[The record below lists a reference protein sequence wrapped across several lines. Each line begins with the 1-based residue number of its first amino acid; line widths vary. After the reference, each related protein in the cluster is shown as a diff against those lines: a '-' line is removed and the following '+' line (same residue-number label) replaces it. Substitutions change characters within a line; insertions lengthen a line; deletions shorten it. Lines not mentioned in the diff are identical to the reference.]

1 MKKIFWLICF
11 FLFFNTLYAQER
23 VFEFK
28 DSRVSITNNAENSK
42 SLNLNKDNLFNSLNN
57 SLSFFLPLIDEK
69 FIVAELKEFSVLNKN
84 HTLIIETDNGQEI
97 QAFDSDLQSFYIIL
111 NDEIIGSFLSFNDY
125 LILTYKIDNRQFEI
139 NKIND
144 EIILFDVNDCINQNS
159 FSCAVENEFEE
170 ISSTNSS
177 SIITNPDCIELAIEI
192 DQYTR
197 NTFSSNTAASTWAH
211 AIIAGVSQVYFGEV
225 NVHINV
231 VNTII
236 WNTAD
241 PYASIIND
249 AGAMLTA
256 LRNHWTANN
265 GSISRDIVHLLTK
278 RSNTGTGGIAYVDV
292 LCDYSW
298 GYAFSSDLNSNTS
311 FSFPN
316 PSYTW
321 NLFVVAHEIGHNVGS
336 SHTHWCGWAPDPA
349 LGFSGGPIDNCV
361 SVEGSCPDNPTPQ
374 VGTIMSY
381 CHTTSSGAL
390 IDFHAVVV
398 SQALSPGVNSA
409 SCLTACPFYGCTD
422 STALNYDSLAT
433 VDDGSCIYP
442 PVSLTAT
449 VSDISCYG
457 QTDGFINLHVTGG
470 ASPYTYQ
477 WSNGLTSEDIYNLA
491 LGTYSVV
498 VTDSLNQQATAS
510 FDIIEP
516 DSLYTNYTV
525 INASGP
531 GVNDGAIYSYT
542 FGGTPPYTYYWLSSY
557 VNDTTQ
563 HLLNIPPGSYTS
575 YILDANGCFTYEI
588 ITVGYDSTVYGCT
601 DSTALNYDSLATVDD
616 GSCIYCIYGCMD
628 STAFNY
634 DSLATCDDGSCI
646 IYGCTDPNASNYNP
660 LANYDD
666 GSCTACLSCL
676 CDDSPTGLYSFDIID
691 TRAKIGWDNMNDSS
705 RMVWK
710 YYVRYREVG
719 TPSWTTKSAGV
730 GNGLC
735 VVGLNTVTKQLL
747 NLNPSTTYEFKMK
760 VFCCGGTESNYS
772 SPVQFTTK
780 DICPDMTNLS
790 VQTYNYNHSKA
801 RFSWDTTGTFT
812 FARIKLRVDTVG
824 ASWLTAGGF
833 GVYYPTLQVN
843 KFGLQSGES
852 YRAQGRTFCDSNITA
867 YRSPLWTSP
876 IFWTQPGTLPIR
888 NSGGNIIKNLS
899 VYPNP
904 SRDAFNLEFNIEE
917 LSEVYIEVKNILG
930 TTIYTNYSEN
940 LIGNY
945 TRKIDLTDFSKGT
958 YLLKVKIGS
967 AFYHNKL
974 ILN

>member
-1 MKKIFWLICF
+1 MKKTFWSICF
-11 FLFFNTLYAQER
+11 LLFFSTLYAQEI

-28 DSRVSITNNAENSK
+28 DSRTSITNTSENSK
-42 SLNLNKDNLFNSLNN
+42 YLNFNKKNLFNNLNN
-57 SLSFFLPLIDEK
+57 SASFFLPLIDES
-69 FIVAELKEFSVLNKN
+69 FIVVKLKEFTVLDKN
-84 HTLIIETDNGQEI
+84 HTLILETDNGQEI
-97 QAFDSDLQSFYIIL
+97 QPFYSDLQSFYIKL
-111 NDEIIGSFLSFNDY
+111 NDEIIGTLLSFDNN
-125 LILTYKIDNRQFEI
+125 LIITYKIDNRQFEI
-139 NKIND
+139 NKIDD
-144 EIILFDVNDCINQNS
+144 EIILFDVNDCIYENS

-170 ISSTNSS
+170 ISSSNSS
-177 SIITNPDCIELAIEI
+177 SISTNPDCIELAIEI

-197 NTFSSNTAASTWAH
+197 NTFFSNTAASTWAH
-211 AIIAGVSQVYFGEV
+211 AIIAGVSQVYFGEI

-236 WNTAD
+236 WNTTD

-249 AGAMLTA
+249 AGTMLTA

-265 GSISRDIVHLLTK
+265 SSISRDIVHLLTK

-292 LCDYSW
+292 LCNYSW

-336 SHTHWCGWAPDPA
+336 SHTHWCGWAPEPS

-390 IDFHAVVV
+390 IDFHPVVI
-398 SQALSPGVNSA
+398 SQALNPGVNGA

-422 STALNYDSLAT
+422 STALNYDPLAT

-457 QTDGFINLHVTGG
+457 QTDGYINLHVIGG
-470 ASPYTYQ
+470 ASPYTYL
-477 WSNGLTSEDIYNLA
+477 WSNGYISEDIYNLSS
-491 LGTYSVV
+491 GTYSVV

-510 FDIIEP
+510 FNIIEP

-575 YILDANGCFTYEI
+575 YILDANGCYSYEL
-588 ITVGYDSTVYGCT
+588 ITVSYDSIVYGCT

-628 STAFNY
+628 STATNFNP
-634 DSLATCDDGSCI
+634 LATCDDGSCS
-646 IYGCTDPNASNYNP
+646 YSSNCNSPN
-660 LANYDD
+660 
-666 GSCTACLSCL
+666 
-676 CDDSPTGLYSFDIID
+676 PTGLYAYDIID
-691 TRAKIGWDNMNDSS
+691 TRAKIAWNNMNDPNC
-705 RMVWK
+705 MVWK
-710 YYVRYREVG
+710 YFVRYREVG
-719 TPSWTTKSAGV
+719 TSQWTTKSAGV

-735 VVGLNTVTKQLL
+735 NFGLNTVSKQLL
-747 NLNPSTTYEFKMK
+747 NLIPSTTYEFKMK
-760 VFCCGGTESNYS
+760 AFYCGGTTSNYS

-790 VQTYNYNHSKA
+790 VQTFGYNHSKA
-801 RFSWDTTGTFT
+801 KFSWDTSGTYV
-812 FARIKLRVDTVG
+812 FARILLRVDTAG

-833 GVYYPTLQVN
+833 GVYYPTLYVN
-843 KFGLQSGES
+843 KFGLQSGQS
-852 YRAQGRTFCDSNITA
+852 YRAQGRTFCDPNITA
-867 YRSPLWTSP
+867 YRSPNWTNP

-888 NSGGNIIKNLS
+888 NSGGDKIENLS

-904 SRDAFNLEFNIEE
+904 SIDIFNVEFNIHE
-917 LSEVYIEVKNILG
+917 LSEVFIEVKNILG
-930 TTIYTNYSEN
+930 TTVHSHSSEK
-940 LIGNY
+940 LIGNF
-945 TRKIDLTDFSKGT
+945 TRKIDLTSFSKGT
-958 YLLKVKIGS
+958 YLLKIKIG
-967 AFYHNKL
+967 ADFYFRKL

>member
-1 MKKIFWLICF
+1 MKRILLL
-11 FLFFNTLYAQER
+11 LFFSLFYCVSQAQLN
-23 VFEFK
+23 VFEF
-28 DSRVSITNNAENSK
+28 TNSKTFVTKNAENTK
-42 SLNLNKDNLFNSLNN
+42 SLTLKTNALINILEGSE
-57 SLSFFLPLIDEK
+57 SFYLPLIDNN
-69 FIVAELKEFSVLNKN
+69 FIIANLISFSVLDKN
-84 HTLIIETDNGQEI
+84 HTLIVETENGQEI
-97 QAFDSDLQSFYIIL
+97 QNFKSDLKSFYIKID
-111 NDEIIGSFLSFNDY
+111 DEIIGTFLSFGDN
-125 LILTYKIDNRQFEI
+125 LILTYKFDNRQFEI
-139 NKIND
+139 NKIDN
-144 EIILFDVNDCINQNS
+144 EFVLFDVNDCINQNS
-159 FSCAVENEFEE
+159 FSCAVENEYQEL
-170 ISSTNSS
+170 SS
-177 SIITNPDCIELAIEI
+177 SSNQSLSTTPPDCIELAIEI

-197 NTFSSNTAASTWAH
+197 NTFSSNTAASTWGH

-236 WNTAD
+236 WNTTD

-256 LRNHWTANN
+256 LRNHWTTNN
-265 GSISRDIVHLLTK
+265 SSISRDIVHLLTK

-298 GYAFSSDLNSNTS
+298 GYAFSSDMNSNTS

-336 SHTHWCGWAPDPA
+336 SHTHWCGWAPDPS

-361 SVEGSCPDNPTPQ
+361 NVQGSCPNNPTPQ

-381 CHTTSSGAL
+381 CHTTSSGAI
-390 IDFHAVVV
+390 IDFHPVVV

-409 SCLTACPFYGCTD
+409 GCLTACPFYGCTD
-422 STALNYDSLAT
+422 STALNYDPNAT

-449 VSDISCYG
+449 VNDISCYG
-457 QTDGFINLHVTGG
+457 QTDGSINLHVTGG
-470 ASPYTYQ
+470 ASPYTYV
-477 WSNGLTSEDIYNLA
+477 WSNGQTTEDIYNLSI
-491 LGTYSVV
+491 GTYTVIV
-498 VTDSLNQQATAS
+498 IDSLNQQATAS
-510 FDIIEP
+510 FNIIEP

-531 GVNDGAIYSYT
+531 GVNDGAIYSFT
-542 FGGTPPYTYYWLSSY
+542 FGGVTPYTYYWLSSY

-575 YILDANGCFTYEI
+575 YILDDNGCYNYEL

-616 GSCIYCIYGCMD
+616 GSCIYCIYGC
-628 STAFNY
+628 
-634 DSLATCDDGSCI
+634 
-646 IYGCTDPNASNYNP
+646 TDPLASNYNP
-660 LANYDD
+660 LATCDD
-666 GSCTACLSCL
+666 GSCTACLSCS
-676 CDDSPTGLYSFDIID
+676 CNDAPTGLYAFDIID
-691 TRAKIGWDNMNDSS
+691 TRAKIGWNNMNDSS
-705 RMVWK
+705 QMVWK

-719 TPSWTTKSAGV
+719 SPSWTTKSAGV

-735 VVGLNTVTKQLL
+735 IVGLNTVTKQLL

-780 DICPDMTNLS
+780 DVCPDMTNLS

-801 RFSWDTTGTFT
+801 RFSWDTTGVFV
-812 FARIKLRVDTVG
+812 FARIKLRVDTAG

-833 GVYYPTLQVN
+833 GVYYPTLYVN

-852 YRAQGRTFCDSNITA
+852 YRAQGRTFCDPNITA
-867 YRSPLWTSP
+867 YRSPNWTSP
-876 IFWTQPGTLPIR
+876 IFWTQPGSLPIR
-888 NSGGNIIKNLS
+888 NGGGNKLENYNI
-899 VYPNP
+899 YPNP
-904 SRDAFNLEFNIEE
+904 SKDIFNIEFNFE
-917 LSEVYIEVKNILG
+917 EITDVIIEVQSILG
-930 TTIYTNYSEN
+930 VTIISESLENYV
-940 LIGNY
+940 GNY
-945 TRKIDLTDFSKGT
+945 YQKIDLTNYSKGA
-958 YLLKVKIGS
+958 YLLKIKTGTS
-967 AFYHNKL
+967 YFNKKL

>member
-1 MKKIFWLICF
+1 MKKIFWSICF
-11 FLFFNTLYAQER
+11 LLFFSTLCAQEK

-28 DSRVSITNNAENSK
+28 DSRTSITNKSENSK
-42 SLNLNKDNLFNSLNN
+42 YLNFNIKNLFNNLNN
-57 SLSFFLPLIDEK
+57 SPSFYLPLIDES
-69 FIVAELKEFSVLNKN
+69 FIVVKLKEFSVIDKN
-84 HTLIIETDNGQEI
+84 HTLILETDNGQEI
-97 QAFDSDLQSFYIIL
+97 QPFYSDLQSFYIKL
-111 NDEIIGSFLSFNDY
+111 NDEIIGTLLSFNDN
-125 LILTYKIDNRQFEI
+125 LIITYKIDNRQFEI
-139 NKIND
+139 NNIDD
-144 EIILFDVNDCINQNS
+144 EIILFDVNDCIYENS

-170 ISSTNSS
+170 ISSSNSS
-177 SIITNPDCIELAIEI
+177 SISTNPDCIELAIEI

-197 NTFSSNTAASTWAH
+197 NTFFSNTAASTWAH
-211 AIIAGVSQVYFGEV
+211 AIIAGVSQVYFGEI

-236 WNTAD
+236 WNTTD

-249 AGAMLTA
+249 AGTMLTA

-265 GSISRDIVHLLTK
+265 SSISRDIVHLLTK

-292 LCDYSW
+292 LCNYSW

-336 SHTHWCGWAPDPA
+336 SHTHWCGWAPEPA

-390 IDFHAVVV
+390 IDFHPVVI
-398 SQALSPGVNSA
+398 SQALNPGVNGA

-422 STALNYDSLAT
+422 STALNYDPLAT

-457 QTDGFINLHVTGG
+457 QTDGYINLHVIGG
-470 ASPYTYQ
+470 ASPYTYL
-477 WSNGLTSEDIYNLA
+477 WSNGLISEDIYNLSS
-491 LGTYSVV
+491 GTYSVV

-510 FDIIEP
+510 FNIIEP

-575 YILDANGCFTYEI
+575 YILDANGCFTYEL
-588 ITVGYDSTVYGCT
+588 ITVGYDSVVYGCT
-601 DSTALNYDSLATVDD
+601 DSCNVCQYNPLATLDD
-616 GSCIYCIYGCMD
+616 GSCTYCYL
-628 STAFNY
+628 S
-634 DSLATCDDGSCI
+634 
-646 IYGCTDPNASNYNP
+646 YGCTDSLASNYDP
-660 LANYDD
+660 TVCYDD
-666 GSCTACLSCL
+666 GSCTYCNDPA
-676 CDDSPTGLYSFDIID
+676 PNGLYAYDI
-691 TRAKIGWDNMNDSS
+691 TRAKIAWNNMNDPNC
-705 RMVWK
+705 MVWK
-710 YYVRYREVG
+710 YFVRYREVG
-719 TPSWTTKSAGV
+719 TSQWTTKSAGV

-735 VVGLNTVTKQLL
+735 NFGLNTVSKQLL
-747 NLNPSTTYEFKMK
+747 NLIPSTTYEFKMK
-760 VFCCGGTESNYS
+760 AFYCGGTTSNYS

-790 VQTYNYNHSKA
+790 VQTFGYNHSKA
-801 RFSWDTTGTFT
+801 KFSWDTTGTYV
-812 FARIKLRVDTVG
+812 FARILLRVDTAG
-824 ASWLTAGGF
+824 ASWITAGGF
-833 GVYYPTLQVN
+833 GVYYPTLYVN
-843 KFGLQSGES
+843 KFGLQSGQS
-852 YRAQGRTFCDSNITA
+852 YRAQGRTFCDPNITA
-867 YRSPLWTSP
+867 YRSPNWTSP
-876 IFWTQPGTLPIR
+876 IFWNQPGTLPIR
-888 NSGGNIIKNLS
+888 NSGGDKIENLS

-904 SRDAFNLEFNIEE
+904 SIDIFNIEFNIHE
-917 LSEVYIEVKNILG
+917 LSEVFIEVKNILG
-930 TTIYTNYSEN
+930 TTVHSHSSEK
-940 LIGNY
+940 LIGNF
-945 TRKIDLTDFSKGT
+945 TRKIDLTSFSKGT
-958 YLLKVKIGS
+958 YLLQIKIG
-967 AFYHNKL
+967 ADFYFRKL